1 MNLQSVTLK
10 VASGE
15 LAQVART
22 LALEPGAELAA
33 RVVATGPQ
41 AGRGTIALAGMTLPA
56 RVPAGVEAGQTLRLQ
71 VVRIEPGQLTV
82 KVLPAGHVAAAADGA
97 VLAQAAG
104 RLAVSGDGD
113 LTAAALALANG
124 RPLWLP
130 DGGAAE
136 VAVEPDGAAAGGGG
150 PSGVA
155 AFCLHSPTLGAIEVR
170 LTMAGGSV
178 RAGVVTSPGAAT
190 DLAGEAL
197 PQLIDGLALATGRPA
212 SAAVSERPATAPA
225 PLPPVGRV
233 DVKA

>member
-71 VVRIEPGQLTV
+71 VVRVEPGQLTV
-82 KVLPAGHVAAAADGA
+82 KVVPAHAAAAEDGTT
-97 VLAQAAG
+97 LAQAAG

-113 LTAAALALANG
+113 LTAAGLALVTG

-136 VAVEPDGAAAGGGG
+136 VAV
-150 PSGVA
+150 
-155 AFCLHSPTLGAIEVR
+155 
-170 LTMAGGSV
+170 
-178 RAGVVTSPGAAT
+178 
-190 DLAGEAL
+190 
-197 PQLIDGLALATGRPA
+197 
-212 SAAVSERPATAPA
+212 
-225 PLPPVGRV
+225 
-233 DVKA
+233 

>member
-1 MNLQSVTLK
+1 LNLQSVTLK

-82 KVLPAGHVAAAADGA
+82 KVVPAHAAAAQDGA
-97 VLAQAAG
+97 TLAQAAG

-113 LTAAALALANG
+113 LTAAGLALANG

-136 VAVEPDGAAAGGGG
+136 VAVEPDGESAGRAGG

-155 AFCLHSPTLGAIEVR
+155 AFCLHSPSLGTIEVR
-170 LTMAGGSV
+170 MTMAGGSV

-190 DLAGEAL
+190 ELADAAL
-197 PQLIDGLALATGRPA
+197 PQLIEGLARATGRPA
-212 SAAVSERPATAPA
+212 SAMVSERPATAPV
-225 PLPPVGRV
+225 PRPPAGRV
-233 DVKA
+233 DVQA